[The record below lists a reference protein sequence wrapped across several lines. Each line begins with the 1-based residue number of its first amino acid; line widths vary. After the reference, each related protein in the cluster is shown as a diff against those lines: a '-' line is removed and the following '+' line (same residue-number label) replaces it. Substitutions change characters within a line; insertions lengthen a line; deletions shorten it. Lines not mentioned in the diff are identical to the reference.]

1 MLFRSLD
8 QLLVNYRAACPDP
21 EPGANFMP
29 TMWQRIEARRSP
41 VLQWVTMSRRALAG
55 AMALCALLL
64 RPHRERQGGGWWQHP
79 IRAFFAAFN
88 LGFDK
93 MAAGYGWLAAR
104 VVRYGVIM
112 LLAYAGIIAFGLNEL
127 RKTPRGFIPA
137 LDRGYLI
144 VVSQLPP
151 GSSLARTDAVQRRV
165 VDIAM
170 QVPGVKA
177 AVNIEI
183 GRAHV

>member
-1 MLFRSLD
+1 MLFRSAFITGLSG
-8 QLLVNYRAACPDP
+8 LFYRQ
-21 EPGANFMP
+21 F
-29 TMWQRIEARRSP
+29 
-41 VLQWVTMSRRALAG
+41 ALTIAG
-55 AMALCALLL
+55 ATIISLVLSLTLSPALCALLL

-177 AVNIEI
+177 ADRKSTRLNSS
-183 GRAHV
+183 HT